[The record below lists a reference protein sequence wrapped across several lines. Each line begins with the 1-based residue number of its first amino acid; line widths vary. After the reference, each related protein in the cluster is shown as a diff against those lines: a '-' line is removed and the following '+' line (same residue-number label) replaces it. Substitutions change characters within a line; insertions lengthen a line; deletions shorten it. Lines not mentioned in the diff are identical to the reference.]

1 MQKNNKFTKN
11 MRKKFKNFIS
21 SKINPEQNYQGIF
34 EITLACFLLSI
45 VVALVRHLN
54 QEFHIFFIVMMRNF
68 FGLIILLPQF
78 IKNRVTIFQTKN
90 IYLHIFR
97 SGNGTIS
104 MFFWFYAI
112 NALPLSEAVSLSFL
126 TPIVTTIA
134 SMIFLKEKVSKN
146 IFMASFISFIGVIII
161 LRPGFNKFDEGY
173 IFSFFSIIF
182 WTISNLIVKTM
193 TKTDKP
199 ETIVAHMTLF
209 MFIFSLPF
217 AIPYLAPLDFA
228 SFIKFLIL
236 GIISN
241 ISYKLVA
248 TAYSKNDLS
257 ILQPFDFSRLIFT
270 SFVAYFVFD
279 EKLDIWVFVGSLIIL
294 FGLILIVKKKSLKS
308 QKKILVQKTS
318 EL

>member
-1 MQKNNKFTKN
+1 
-11 MRKKFKNFIS
+11 MRKKVKNFFFTQ
-21 SKINPEQNYQGIF
+21 INQEQNYRGIF

-54 QEFHIFFIVMMRNF
+54 QNFHIFFIVMMRNL
-68 FGLIILLPQF
+68 FGLIFLLPQF
-78 IKNRVTIFQTKN
+78 IKNRDTIFQTKN
-90 IYLHIFR
+90 IYLHVFR
-97 SGNGTIS
+97 GGNGTIS
-104 MFFWFYAI
+104 MFFWFYAV
-112 NALPLSEAVSLSFL
+112 NSLPLSEAVSLSFL

-161 LRPGFNKFDEGY
+161 LRPGFHKFDEGY
-173 IFSFFSIIF
+173 IFSFCSIIF
-182 WTISNLIVKTM
+182 WTISNLIVKVM

-199 ETIVAHMTLF
+199 KTIVAHMTFF
-209 MFIFSLPF
+209 MFIFSMPF
-217 AIPYLAPLDFA
+217 ALPYLAPLN
-228 SFIKFLIL
+228 FIAFIEFFIL

-241 ISYKLVA
+241 ISYKLIA
-248 TAYSKNDLS
+248 EAYSKNDLS

-270 SFVAYFVFD
+270 SFVAYFIFD

-294 FGLILIVKKKSLKS
+294 FGLILIVKKKSTKS
-308 QKKILVQKTS
+308 QKKLVQNPN

>member
-1 MQKNNKFTKN
+1 
-11 MRKKFKNFIS
+11 MRKKVKNFFFTQ
-21 SKINPEQNYQGIF
+21 INQEQNYRGIF

-54 QEFHIFFIVMMRNF
+54 QNFHIFFIVMMRNL
-68 FGLIILLPQF
+68 FGLIFLLPQF
-78 IKNRVTIFQTKN
+78 IKNRDTIFQTKN
-90 IYLHIFR
+90 IYLHVFR
-97 SGNGTIS
+97 GGNGTIS
-104 MFFWFYAI
+104 MFFWFYAV
-112 NALPLSEAVSLSFL
+112 NSLPLSEAVSLSFL

-161 LRPGFNKFDEGY
+161 LRPGFHKFDEGY
-173 IFSFFSIIF
+173 IFSFCSIIF
-182 WTISNLIVKTM
+182 WTISNLIVKVM

-199 ETIVAHMTLF
+199 QTIVAHMTFF
-209 MFIFSLPF
+209 MFIFSMPF
-217 AIPYLAPLDFA
+217 ALPYLAPLNFTA
-228 SFIKFLIL
+228 FIEFFIL

-241 ISYKLVA
+241 ISYKLIA
-248 TAYSKNDLS
+248 EAYSKNDLS

-270 SFVAYFVFD
+270 SFVAYFIFD

-294 FGLILIVKKKSLKS
+294 FGLILIVKKKSTKS
-308 QKKILVQKTS
+308 QKKLVQNTN